1 MRRAAWCGLCGC
13 VHRHGAAQ
21 GIVERLELRA
31 PAPFHPAPCRAHISA
46 PPSAAREV
54 RELEVR
60 ELWHAGPRSP
70 AARSSRRSTR
80 AAACHGAFTPSGRA
94 RLRLSA
100 GTGCCASSPLRP
112 SPCSPL
118 PWNHHSSCSLHHAG
132 WSVRSSLSPLR
143 SDSSSVRLLR
153 ASHRPA
159 HARTSLP
166 HYDHASDAWPCG
178 PIQASA
184 ASCSAKHS
192 GTSPPKR

>member
-80 AAACHGAFTPSGRA
+80 AAACRGVFTRAVGRA
-94 RLRLSA
+94 FAFRLARAAARAPLLLRLHPAALYHGTILHPAASTMQA
-100 GTGCCASSPLRP
+100 GA
-112 SPCSPL
+112 
-118 PWNHHSSCSLHHAG
+118 HA
-132 WSVRSSLSPLR
+132 
-143 SDSSSVRLLR
+143 RLCHPFGR
-153 ASHRPA
+153 TRARYASHRPA
-159 HARTSLP
+159 HALTSLP
-166 HYDHASDAWPCG
+166 HSDHAPDAWPCDT
-178 PIQASA
+178 IQASA

-192 GTSPPKR
+192 GTSPRKR

>member
-46 PPSAAREV
+46 HPSAAREV

-70 AARSSRRSTR
+70 AARSSRRSIRAVACRGVFTRVVGRAFAFRLAWAAARAPLLLRLHPAALYHGTILHPAASTMQAGAHARLCHPFGRTR
-80 AAACHGAFTPSGRA
+80 ARY
-94 RLRLSA
+94 
-100 GTGCCASSPLRP
+100 
-112 SPCSPL
+112 
-118 PWNHHSSCSLHHAG
+118 
-132 WSVRSSLSPLR
+132 
-143 SDSSSVRLLR
+143 

-159 HARTSLP
+159 HALTSLP
-166 HYDHASDAWPCG
+166 HSDHAPDAWPCD